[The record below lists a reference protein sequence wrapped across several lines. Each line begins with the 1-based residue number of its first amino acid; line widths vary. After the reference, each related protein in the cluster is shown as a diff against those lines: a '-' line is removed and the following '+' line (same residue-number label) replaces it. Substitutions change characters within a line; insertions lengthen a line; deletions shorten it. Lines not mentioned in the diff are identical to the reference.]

1 MATAKRVFNLR
12 TQDTREMLDLMEKL
26 GKLNIDL
33 EAESR
38 PGLVR
43 IVAHGTDEEIKK
55 FGLEIKKITAQKR

>member
-1 MATAKRVFNLR
+1 MAAKKQVFNLR
-12 TQDTREMLDLMEKL
+12 TRNTEEMLDLMEKL
-26 GKLNIDL
+26 GKFNIDL

-55 FGLEIKKITAQKR
+55 FELEIRKITAQKC